1 MKVTIITTEAS
12 GDFLGAA
19 LYKELKKRKAYIN
32 GIGGKL
38 LTNEGL
44 NSWVSIHKFNT
55 IGLFEVLIR
64 LPKFLKILNYVEHK
78 IRENPPDL
86 LITID
91 SPSFSYRLVKR
102 IQDLRTKTK
111 IVHYV
116 APTVWAWKE
125 YRAKIFSEL
134 YDKLYTLFKFEN
146 KFFRKYGLSTKWVG
160 HQIFYEKKKISKSK
174 TICFLPGS
182 REVEIKKNLTK
193 MKNIINDITLKYKN
207 YKFYILTFDYYKK
220 FIKQFINRKNI
231 TVVTSQSKKQKI
243 MSESILA
250 IAASGSVTLELCKYQ
265 TPTIVVYDT
274 NFFTKIILKILVKV
288 KFASLINIFFNKEI
302 LPELLFEDFTYKNV
316 FREFDALLFDKKK
329 RDKQLKYMK
338 VFSTKMLNNE
348 NPAKIIVDQIFKN

>member
-19 LYKELKKRKAYIN
+19 LYKELKKRKVYIN

-125 YRAKIFSEL
+125 YRAKIFPNCMINYIL
-134 YDKLYTLFKFEN
+134 YLNLKINSLESMVCQQNGLDI
-146 KFFRKYGLSTKWVG
+146 KFFFR
-160 HQIFYEKKKISKSK
+160 KKKISKSK

-182 REVEIKKNLTK
+182 RELEIKKNL
-193 MKNIINDITLKYKN
+193 
-207 YKFYILTFDYYKK
+207 KK
-220 FIKQFINRKNI
+220 
-231 TVVTSQSKKQKI
+231 
-243 MSESILA
+243 
-250 IAASGSVTLELCKYQ
+250 
-265 TPTIVVYDT
+265 
-274 NFFTKIILKILVKV
+274 
-288 KFASLINIFFNKEI
+288 
-302 LPELLFEDFTYKNV
+302 
-316 FREFDALLFDKKK
+316 
-329 RDKQLKYMK
+329 
-338 VFSTKMLNNE
+338 
-348 NPAKIIVDQIFKN
+348 